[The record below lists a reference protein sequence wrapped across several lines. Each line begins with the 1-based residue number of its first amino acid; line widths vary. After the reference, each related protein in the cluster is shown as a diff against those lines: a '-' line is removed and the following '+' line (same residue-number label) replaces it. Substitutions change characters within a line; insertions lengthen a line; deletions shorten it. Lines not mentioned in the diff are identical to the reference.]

1 MKRPTKTTSI
11 TADTPDFIKI
21 LISAFCVDEVQ
32 RKSKNIYKI
41 SYRIYIM
48 KIIHNN
54 NKKTKQNKTKT
65 LNMWLCKIVFF
76 YNQIKI

>member
-11 TADTPDFIKI
+11 TTDTPDFIQI
-21 LISAFCVDEVQ
+21 LISAFCVGEVQ

-48 KIIHNN
+48 KIIQN
-54 NKKTKQNKTKT
+54 NKKNNKNTKYV
-65 LNMWLCKIVFF
+65 IV
-76 YNQIKI
+76 

>member
-1 MKRPTKTTSI
+1 MKRTTTTTSI
-11 TADTPDFIKI
+11 TADTPDFIQI

-48 KIIHNN
+48 KIIQN
-54 NKKTKQNKTKT
+54 NKKKQQKH
-65 LNMWLCKIVFF
+65 
-76 YNQIKI
+76 

>member
-1 MKRPTKTTSI
+1 MKRTTTTTSI
-11 TADTPDFIKI
+11 TADTPDFIHI

-48 KIIHNN
+48 KIIQN
-54 NKKTKQNKTKT
+54 NKKKPTKT
-65 LNMWLCKIVFF
+65 LNM
-76 YNQIKI
+76 

>member
-41 SYRIYIM
+41 SYRIYIYIM
-48 KIIHNN
+48 KIIQNN
-54 NKKTKQNKTKT
+54 NKK
-65 LNMWLCKIVFF
+65 
-76 YNQIKI
+76 NQ